1 MLSDSSL
8 KSIINSVFTSIVIYL
23 IFLTMFYVMQKGKT
37 RLQFPHIN
45 IKTVSGNHV
54 SFKIEK
60 HEMVESLREVLNDT

>member
-1 MLSDSSL
+1 MLSASSL

-45 IKTVSGNHV
+45 TKTVSGN
-54 SFKIEK
+54 
-60 HEMVESLREVLNDT
+60 VESLREALNDL